1 MAEIDKLLSIARERK
16 ASDLH
21 LTAFLPP
28 KARIHGDL
36 IPLTEERLTVPQLEE
51 LIRPMLNDD
60 TRRKLE
66 EEGQVD
72 FSYAIPGEGRY
83 RVNVFRQRGTL
94 AAVLRLVGTT
104 IPSAEKLGIPKEVM
118 DLVKRKRGLILVT
131 GPTGSGKSTTLATMI
146 DQMNK
151 ERNCHIIT
159 LEDPIEYLH
168 NHGTAIINQREIGT
182 DSDSYSSALR
192 AALREDPDVILVGEM
207 RDLDT
212 MATAITAAETGHLVL
227 STLHTTGSAATIDR
241 IIDVFPTNQQQQ
253 IRLQLANVLEAVIS
267 QLLLPTV
274 DGKGRVAAFEVMFG
288 TVGISNLIR
297 EKKTHQI
304 NGMIQTGRKMGMQMM
319 DDALYD
325 LYLKEKISRNTV
337 LSSALDIEGMQKRM
351 MYSSERSRF

>member
-1 MAEIDKLLSIARERK
+1 MAEIDKLLSVARERK

-36 IPLTEERLTVPQLEE
+36 IPLTEERLTVPQLED

-60 TRRKLE
+60 TRHRLE

-83 RVNVFRQRGTL
+83 RVNVFRQRGSL

-118 DLVKRKRGLILVT
+118 ELVRRKRGLILVT
-131 GPTGSGKSTTLATMI
+131 GPTGSGKSTTLAAMI

-227 STLHTTGSAATIDR
+227 STLHTTGAAATIDR
-241 IIDVFPTNQQQQ
+241 IIDVFPMNQQQQ
-253 IRLQLANVLEAVIS
+253 IRLQLANVLEAVVS

-319 DDALYD
+319 DDALHD
-325 LYLKEKISRNTV
+325 LYMKEKISRNTV